1 MLPWARPSGFS
12 RHGRG
17 VLWFCPVQ
25 SLIRLTNFFLRRI
38 RMAPQLVIDAWSP
51 SACLENSSIVHSS
64 NKQHKPPPARMRNHA
79 TERPQR
85 CVGVGTSRVSAA
97 HDRLP
102 RLAQN
107 APRRPP
113 TTPPVLPA
121 LLSLSAP
128 SRPPSLRSA
137 FRFPLSAF
145 RFPLPAS
152 GFWLRLTCRWRRRAR
167 EHSGTPCQGRWPHR
181 PSPPRSAAAGCTWPC
196 ARPGT
201 AHRS

>member
-12 RHGRG
+12 RYGRG
-17 VLWFCPVQ
+17 ALWFCRAQ

-38 RMAPQLVIDAWSP
+38 RMGAPQLAIDAWPP
-51 SACLENSSIVHSS
+51 SACLEHSSIVHSS

-85 CVGVGTSRVSAA
+85 CGGVGASRVSAA

-113 TTPPVLPA
+113 TTPSCAACPP
-121 LLSLSAP
+121 LSLC
-128 SRPPSLRSA
+128 
-137 FRFPLSAF
+137 PLQTTITPL

-152 GFWLRLTCRWRRRAR
+152 RFRLPPPA
-167 EHSGTPCQGRWPHR
+167 HLPMAASGQGTFRY
-181 PSPPRSAAAGCTWPC
+181 SV
-196 ARPGT
+196 PG
-201 AHRS
+201 